1 MLDPTEA
8 IGAISSKLGDALSVV
23 LSEITN
29 PVKIPIDKLRSA
41 VDADPLASA
50 CCFIKQARAMQLL
63 EGNYKNPDPKIDKF
77 IRHNLENI
85 DGNISEL
92 TGRMSSAMPFGFAV
106 SEVVYKKLP
115 LSWKLDRFHYLDPT
129 RITFDVKKGYCDTL
143 EYNEGIKKKIPL
155 KKTLHITNGLFSNYG
170 YKYLFGTAE
179 AIRAYP
185 FIRLKQLI
193 FGEMGVAAKR
203 LATGILWGQAD
214 SNKEIIRT
222 DSDGKTLLDYRG
234 RPLKLT
240 AVESLSQ
247 QLAKLENNS
256 YIVTD
261 KDNIV
266 SALNVPAG
274 EQFWNLALMLID
286 TQILR
291 SFIVPDTIF
300 QQGVASFGVG
310 GLAAMQLNILDS
322 SVQEIVKQ
330 IKEQLIEKV
339 IKNLIV
345 WNFGIQ
351 SNYGEFVS
359 SESVDPSKE
368 QATLSNLI
376 SVLSM
381 GLVPTTDTEATNKL
395 RELLGLSQVS
405 PEEQKFQADLNSQ
418 LQNLQQQGQNLQ
430 VQEPVSQEEGVA
442 A

>member
-1 MLDPTEA
+1 
-8 IGAISSKLGDALSVV
+8 
-23 LSEITN
+23 
-29 PVKIPIDKLRSA
+29 
-41 VDADPLASA
+41 
-50 CCFIKQARAMQLL
+50 
-63 EGNYKNPDPKIDKF
+63 
-77 IRHNLENI
+77 
-85 DGNISEL
+85 
-92 TGRMSSAMPFGFAV
+92 
-106 SEVVYKKLP
+106 
-115 LSWKLDRFHYLDPT
+115 
-129 RITFDVKKGYCDTL
+129 
-143 EYNEGIKKKIPL
+143 
-155 KKTLHITNGLFSNYG
+155 
-170 YKYLFGTAE
+170 
-179 AIRAYP
+179 
-185 FIRLKQLI
+185 
-193 FGEMGVAAKR
+193 MGVAAKR